1 MSIKYK
7 GLYAL
12 YTITFILYTAS
23 MKFIILS
30 LFPESFQSYLN
41 VSLLSRAQAHELVSI
56 ETYNLRDWGEGPHKT
71 VDLRPYGGGAG
82 MVLRVDVIAKALSA
96 IGGSASGGKVKKGKK
111 GQAIILMTPQGQPF
125 KQSLA
130 RKLAKYKTVVLI
142 CGRYEGFDE
151 RVRDLVDME
160 ISLGDFVLT
169 GGEIPALAILDA
181 VARLVPGVVGKTE
194 SLVNESFSESMLEYP
209 QYTRPEVFG
218 GKRVPKV
225 LLSGNHAKVAEWRK
239 NEALKRTKKR
249 RPDLLKK

>member
-1 MSIKYK
+1 
-7 GLYAL
+7 
-12 YTITFILYTAS
+12 
-23 MKFIILS
+23 MKFLILS

-82 MVLRVDVIAKALSA
+82 MVLRVDVIAKALKA
-96 IGGSASGGKVKKGKK
+96 LKVKKGKK

-125 KQSLA
+125 KQSEA
-130 RKLAKYKTVVLI
+130 RKLAKYKTIVLI

-160 ISLGDFVLT
+160 LSLGDFVLT
-169 GGEIPALAILDA
+169 GGEIPAMAILDA

-194 SLVNESFSESMLEYP
+194 SLVNESFSEALLEYP
-209 QYTRPEVFG
+209 QYTRPEVFA

-249 RPDLLKK
+249 RPDLLK

>member
-1 MSIKYK
+1 
-7 GLYAL
+7 
-12 YTITFILYTAS
+12 

-41 VSLLSRAQAHELVSI
+41 VSLLARAQAHELIAI

-82 MVLRVDVIAKALSA
+82 MVLRVDVIAKALKA
-96 IGGSASGGKVKKGKK
+96 LKVKKGKK

-125 KQSLA
+125 VQASA
-130 RKLAKYKTVVLI
+130 RKLAKYKTIVLI

-169 GGEIPALAILDA
+169 GGEIPAMAVVDA
-181 VARLVPGVVGKTE
+181 VARLIPGVVGKTE

-209 QYTRPEVFG
+209 QYTRPEVFM

-225 LLSGNHAKVAEWRK
+225 LLSGNHAKVAEWRMA
-239 NEALKRTKKR
+239 EALKRTKKR
-249 RPDLLKK
+249 RPDLLKKNPKI

>member
-1 MSIKYK
+1 
-7 GLYAL
+7 
-12 YTITFILYTAS
+12 

-41 VSLLSRAQAHELVSI
+41 VSLLSRAQAHELISV
-56 ETYNLRDWGEGPHKT
+56 ETYNLRDWGEGAHKT

-82 MVLRVDVIAKALSA
+82 MVLRVDVIAKALKA
-96 IGGSASGGKVKKGKK
+96 LKVKKGKK
-111 GQAIILMTPQGQPF
+111 GQAIILMTPQGKPF
-125 KQSLA
+125 VQATA
-130 RKLAKYKTVVLI
+130 RKLAKYKTLVFI

-209 QYTRPEVFG
+209 QYTRPEVFM